1 MTLEPVRDSHRLGWN
16 WQPSGLAVGWLLA
29 ALVPLGFLAVFFA
42 YPVLTVVAD
51 GLGGLGDLLGRPAI
65 RGVLWFTVWQAVAS
79 TALTLAVGIP
89 AAAALAR
96 LRPRSRRI
104 VRAVITV
111 PFVLPTVVVAS
122 AFDATFD
129 RFGLDEGA
137 LSLHHSV
144 WAILLAHVFFNYAVV
159 VRTVGSWW
167 AGLDGRSADAAAVLG
182 ATPAHA
188 FRHVTWPLLRPAVAA
203 AAAVTFLFSFT
214 SFGVILILGGPA
226 RATVETEIYRYAITR
241 LDFATASAL
250 ALCQLAAVAA
260 LVALAG
266 VAERRRAV
274 ARRAPG
280 RVAPRPRRGLIAA
293 NAAVAALL
301 LGVPIITLVER
312 AFAAGDGYG
321 VGNFAALGDRV
332 QMLPATAL
340 NALGHS
346 LVFAALAMVIATAVG
361 ALASA
366 VVVGSRPGAPGSG
379 LSLRKGTASTRN
391 VPRAGAAEELDDRTR
406 ARGQPA
412 LARGAGPGSLR
423 QGSFRRYGVAW
434 LRRLF
439 DIGLT
444 LPLGVSAVTVGL
456 GMLLALD
463 TPPLEFRTAW
473 WIIPVAHGLVG
484 MPFVVR
490 TLVPTLRSIDHRLRE
505 AASVLGASPA
515 RTRREVDVPIASRA
529 VAVGA
534 AFAFA
539 VSLGEFGATAFL
551 PRRPDTLT
559 APLALFRL
567 LGTPGEALRGQA
579 MALAVVLMAA
589 TAASVL
595 VIEGLRRTDE
605 SLF

>member
-1 MTLEPVRDSHRLGWN
+1 MGDMTPIR
-16 WQPSGLAVGWLLA
+16 PSRRHPAVALVGWSLA
-29 ALVPLGFLAVFFA
+29 AAAPLAFLAVFFA

-51 GLGGLGDLLGRPAI
+51 GLHSLGDVLSRSAI
-65 RGVLWFTVWQAVAS
+65 RGVMWFTVWQAVAS

-96 LRPRSRRI
+96 LRPRTRRV

-111 PFVLPTVVVAS
+111 PFVLPTVVVAG
-122 AFDATFD
+122 AFEAAFD
-129 RFGLDEGA
+129 RFGLDKGT
-137 LSLHHSV
+137 LSLHHTV

-167 AGLDGRSADAAAVLG
+167 AGLDGRNADAAAVLG
-182 ATPAHA
+182 ATPVSA
-188 FRHVTWPLLRPAVAA
+188 FRYVTWPLLRPAVAA

-250 ALCQLAAVAA
+250 ALCQLVAVAA
-260 LVALAG
+260 LVVLAG

-280 RVAPRPRRGLIAA
+280 RTAPRRRRSMIAVNA
-293 NAAVAALL
+293 VVAAVL
-301 LGVPIITLVER
+301 LGVPVFTLVER
-312 AFAAGDGYG
+312 SFATGGGYG
-321 VGNFAALGDRV
+321 VANFAALAERV
-332 QMLPATAL
+332 QMLPTTAL
-340 NALGHS
+340 AALWHS
-346 LVFAALAMVIATAVG
+346 LGFAAFATLIATAVG
-361 ALASA
+361 ALASF
-366 VVVGSRPGAPGSG
+366 VVVGGRVRAD
-379 LSLRKGTASTRN
+379 AS
-391 VPRAGAAEELDDRTR
+391 ART
-406 ARGQPA
+406 
-412 LARGAGPGSLR
+412 S
-423 QGSFRRYGVAW
+423 W
-434 LRRLF
+434 LRRLL
-439 DIGLT
+439 DVGLT

-463 TPPLEFRTAW
+463 TPPFDFRTAW
-473 WIIPVAHGLVG
+473 WIIPVAHALVG

-490 TLVPTLRSIDHRLRE
+490 TLVPTLRSIDDRLRE
-505 AASVLGASPA
+505 AASVLGAGPL

-529 VAVGA
+529 VVIGA

-567 LGTPGEALRGQA
+567 LGTPGETLRGQA

>member
-1 MTLEPVRDSHRLGWN
+1 MIGWAIAAAAA
-16 WQPSGLAVGWLLA
+16 PLA
-29 ALVPLGFLAVFFA
+29 FLAVFFA

-51 GLGGLGDLLGRPAI
+51 GLGGVGDLFRRSAI
-65 RGVLWFTVWQAVAS
+65 RGVLWFTVWQAVVS
-79 TALTLAVGIP
+79 TLLTLAVGIP

-96 LRPRSRRI
+96 LGPRVRR
-104 VRAVITV
+104 VARAAITV
-111 PFVLPTVVVAS
+111 PFVLPTVVVAG
-122 AFDATFD
+122 AFEAVFD
-129 RFGLDEGA
+129 RFGLNGGA
-137 LSLHHSV
+137 LSLHHTV

-167 AGLDGRSADAAAVLG
+167 AGLDGRNADAAAMLG
-182 ATPAHA
+182 ATPVRA

-241 LDFATASAL
+241 LDFSTASAL
-250 ALCQLAAVAA
+250 ALCQLVAVAA

-274 ARRAPG
+274 AKRAPG
-280 RVAPRPRRGLIAA
+280 RTAPRRRRGVIAA
-293 NAAVAALL
+293 NAVVALAL
-301 LGVPIITLVER
+301 LGVPIATLVER
-312 AFAAGDGYG
+312 AFATGDGYG
-321 VGNFAALGDRV
+321 VANFAALADRV
-332 QMLPATAL
+332 QMLPTTAL
-340 NALGHS
+340 AALRHS
-346 LVFAALAMVIATAVG
+346 LGFAVLATLIATAVG

-366 VVVGSRPGAPGSG
+366 VVVGSRQASSRRSTTFGTNHLPTMSAARNQLRDRRRRAP
-379 LSLRKGTASTRN
+379 
-391 VPRAGAAEELDDRTR
+391 
-406 ARGQPA
+406 
-412 LARGAGPGSLR
+412 
-423 QGSFRRYGVAW
+423 GVAW

-463 TPPLEFRTAW
+463 TPPLNFRTAW
-473 WIIPVAHGLVG
+473 WIIPVAHALVG

-490 TLVPTLRSIDHRLRE
+490 TLVPTLRSIDDRLRE
-505 AASVLGASPA
+505 AASVLGASPL

-567 LGTPGEALRGQA
+567 LGTPGEALRAQA

>member
-1 MTLEPVRDSHRLGWN
+1 MPPPATRSRPLRQRRAAPAAGWAIAAAA
-16 WQPSGLAVGWLLA
+16 PLA
-29 ALVPLGFLAVFFA
+29 FMAVFFV
-42 YPVLTVVAD
+42 YPVLTVVGD
-51 GLGGLGDLLGRPAI
+51 GLSGLADVLGRSAI
-65 RGVLWFTVWQAVAS
+65 RGVLWFTFWQAAVS
-79 TALTLAVGIP
+79 VALTLAVGIP
-89 AAAALAR
+89 AAAMLAR
-96 LRPRSRRI
+96 LQPRARRI

-111 PFVLPTVVVAS
+111 PFVLPTVVVAG
-122 AFDATFD
+122 AFEATFD

-137 LSLHHSV
+137 LSLHHTV
-144 WAILLAHVFFNYAVV
+144 WAILAAHVFFNYAVV

-167 AGLDGRSADAAAVLG
+167 AGLDGRNADAAAVLG
-182 ATPAHA
+182 ATPARA
-188 FRHVTWPLLRPAVAA
+188 FIGVTWPLLRPAVAA

-250 ALCQLAAVAA
+250 ALCQLVAVAA

-266 VAERRRAV
+266 VAERRRTV
-274 ARRAPG
+274 ARRGPG
-280 RVAPRPRRGLIAA
+280 RTAPRRRRGVIVP
-293 NAAVAALL
+293 NAAVALIL
-301 LGVPIITLVER
+301 LGVPIASLVER
-312 AFAAGDGYG
+312 AFATGDGYG
-321 VGNFAALGDRV
+321 LGNFAALAERV

-340 NALGHS
+340 AALGHS
-346 LVFAALAMVIATAVG
+346 LWFAALAMVIATVVG
-361 ALASA
+361 VLASI
-366 VVVGSRPGAPGSG
+366 VVVGG
-379 LSLRKGTASTRN
+379 
-391 VPRAGAAEELDDRTR
+391 R
-406 ARGQPA
+406 ARA
-412 LARGAGPGSLR
+412 AIAARGS
-423 QGSFRRYGVAW
+423 AW

-439 DIGLT
+439 DVGLT

-463 TPPLEFRTAW
+463 TPPFDFRTAW
-473 WIIPVAHGLVG
+473 WIIPVAHALVG

-490 TLVPTLRSIDHRLRE
+490 TLVPTMRSIDHRLRE
-505 AASVLGASPA
+505 AAAVLGASPL

-567 LGTPGEALRGQA
+567 LGTPGETLRGQA

-589 TAASVL
+589 TALSVL

>member
-1 MTLEPVRDSHRLGWN
+1 MGNVTVARPPRRRQVAAVLGW
-16 WQPSGLAVGWLLA
+16 ALA
-29 ALVPLGFLAVFFA
+29 AAAPLGFLAVFFA

-51 GLGGLGDLLGRPAI
+51 GLNSIGDLLGRSSI
-65 RGVLWFTVWQAVAS
+65 RGVMWFTVWQAVAS

-96 LRPRSRRI
+96 LRPRTRRV

-111 PFVLPTVVVAS
+111 PFVLPTVVVAG
-122 AFDATFD
+122 AFEAVFD
-129 RFGLDEGA
+129 RFGLDGGT
-137 LSLHHSV
+137 LSLHHTV

-167 AGLDGRSADAAAVLG
+167 AGLDGRNADAAAVLG
-182 ATPAHA
+182 ATPLRA
-188 FRHVTWPLLRPAVAA
+188 FRYVTWPLLRPAVAA

-214 SFGVILILGGPA
+214 SFGVILILGGPT

-241 LDFATASAL
+241 LDFETAAAL
-250 ALCQLAAVAA
+250 ALCQLVAVAA

-280 RVAPRPRRGLIAA
+280 RTAPRRRRSVIAV
-293 NAAVAALL
+293 NAVVAVVL
-301 LGVPIITLVER
+301 LGAPIITLVER
-312 AFAAGDGYG
+312 SFATGGGYG
-321 VGNFAALGDRV
+321 VANFAALADRV
-332 QMLPATAL
+332 QMLPTTAL
-340 NALGHS
+340 AALRHS
-346 LVFAALAMVIATAVG
+346 LGFAVLATLVATGVG
-361 ALASA
+361 ALASF
-366 VVVGSRPGAPGSG
+366 VVVGGRAHAA
-379 LSLRKGTASTRN
+379 T
-391 VPRAGAAEELDDRTR
+391 AGA
-406 ARGQPA
+406 
-412 LARGAGPGSLR
+412 S
-423 QGSFRRYGVAW
+423 W

-439 DIGLT
+439 DLGLT

-473 WIIPVAHGLVG
+473 WIIPVAHALVG

-490 TLVPTLRSIDHRLRE
+490 TLVPTLRSIDDRLRE
-505 AASVLGASPA
+505 AASVLGASPL

-567 LGTPGEALRGQA
+567 LGTPGETLRGQA

>member
-1 MTLEPVRDSHRLGWN
+1 MPPQVTADRAPPRRPTPLAIGWTVAAAA
-16 WQPSGLAVGWLLA
+16 PLAFM
-29 ALVPLGFLAVFFA
+29 ALFFV

-51 GLGGLGDLLGRPAI
+51 GFGGLVDVLGRSAI
-65 RGVLWFTVWQAVAS
+65 RGVLWFTFWQAAAS
-79 TALTLAVGIP
+79 TALTLAVGVP
-89 AAAALAR
+89 AAAMLAR
-96 LRPRSRRI
+96 LQPRTRRI

-111 PFVLPTVVVAS
+111 PFVLPTVVVAG
-122 AFDATFD
+122 AFNATFD
-129 RFGLDEGA
+129 RFGLDSGA
-137 LSLHHSV
+137 LSLHHTV
-144 WAILLAHVFFNYAVV
+144 WAILAAHVFFNYAVV

-167 AGLDGRSADAAAVLG
+167 AGLDGRNADAAAMLG
-182 ATPAHA
+182 ATPARA
-188 FRHVTWPLLRPAVAA
+188 FAHVTWPLLRPAVAA

-250 ALCQLAAVAA
+250 ALCQLVAVAA

-280 RVAPRPRRGLIAA
+280 RTAPRRRPGVIIP
-293 NAAVAALL
+293 NAAVALLL
-301 LGVPIITLVER
+301 LGVPIGSLVER
-312 AFAAGDGYG
+312 AFATGAGYG
-321 VGNFAALGDRV
+321 LANFAALGDRV

-340 NALGHS
+340 AALWHS
-346 LVFAALAMVIATAVG
+346 LGFAALAMAIATVVG
-361 ALASA
+361 VLASI
-366 VVVGSRPGAPGSG
+366 VVVGG
-379 LSLRKGTASTRN
+379 
-391 VPRAGAAEELDDRTR
+391 R
-406 ARGQPA
+406 ARAAMAP
-412 LARGAGPGSLR
+412 RGS
-423 QGSFRRYGVAW
+423 AW

-439 DIGLT
+439 DVGLT

-463 TPPLEFRTAW
+463 TPPFEFRTVW
-473 WIIPVAHGLVG
+473 WIIPVAHALVG

-490 TLVPTLRSIDHRLRE
+490 TLVPTLRSIDDRLRE
-505 AASVLGASPA
+505 AAAVLGASPL

-567 LGTPGEALRGQA
+567 LGTPGETLRGQA

-589 TAASVL
+589 TALSVL

>member
-1 MTLEPVRDSHRLGWN
+1 MGDVTRGVSRPLRRHPAMA
-16 WQPSGLAVGWLLA
+16 PVGWALA
-29 ALVPLGFLAVFFA
+29 AAGPLAFVAVFFA

-51 GLGGLGDLLGRPAI
+51 GLRSLGDVLGRSAI

-96 LRPRSRRI
+96 LRPRTRRV

-111 PFVLPTVVVAS
+111 PFVLPTVVVAG
-122 AFDATFD
+122 AFEAVFD
-129 RFGLDEGA
+129 RFGLDGGT
-137 LSLHHSV
+137 LSLHHTV

-167 AGLDGRSADAAAVLG
+167 AGLDGRNADAAAVLG
-182 ATPAHA
+182 ATPLRA
-188 FRHVTWPLLRPAVAA
+188 FRHVTWPLLRPAIAA
-203 AAAVTFLFSFT
+203 SAAVTFLFSFT
-214 SFGVILILGGPA
+214 SFGVILILGGPT

-250 ALCQLAAVAA
+250 ALCQLVAVAA

-266 VAERRRAV
+266 VAERWRAV
-274 ARRAPG
+274 ARRSPG
-280 RVAPRPRRGLIAA
+280 RAAPRPRRGLIAV
-293 NAAVAALL
+293 NAAVASIL

-312 AFAAGDGYG
+312 AFATGDGYG
-321 VGNFAALGDRV
+321 VANFAALADRV
-332 QMLPATAL
+332 QLLPTTAL
-340 NALGHS
+340 AALRHS
-346 LVFAALAMVIATAVG
+346 LEYAALATLIATAVG
-361 ALASA
+361 ALASF
-366 VVVGSRPGAPGSG
+366 VVVGGRAPI
-379 LSLRKGTASTRN
+379 
-391 VPRAGAAEELDDRTR
+391 AAPART
-406 ARGQPA
+406 G
-412 LARGAGPGSLR
+412 
-423 QGSFRRYGVAW
+423 W
-434 LRRLF
+434 LRRLM

-463 TPPLEFRTAW
+463 TPPLAFRTAW
-473 WIIPVAHGLVG
+473 WIIPVAHALVG

-490 TLVPTLRSIDHRLRE
+490 TLVPTLRSIDDRLRE
-505 AASVLGASPA
+505 AASVLGAGPL
-515 RTRREVDVPIASRA
+515 RTRREVDMPIASRA
-529 VAVGA
+529 VVVGA

-567 LGTPGEALRGQA
+567 LGTPGETLRGQA

>member
-1 MTLEPVRDSHRLGWN
+1 M
-16 WQPSGLAVGWLLA
+16 
-29 ALVPLGFLAVFFA
+29 
-42 YPVLTVVAD
+42 
-51 GLGGLGDLLGRPAI
+51 
-65 RGVLWFTVWQAVAS
+65 WFTVWQAVAS

-89 AAAALAR
+89 AAAALAH
-96 LRPRSRRI
+96 LRPRTRRI

-111 PFVLPTVVVAS
+111 PFVLPTVVVAG
-122 AFDATFD
+122 AFEAVFD
-129 RFGLDEGA
+129 RFGLDGGT
-137 LSLHHSV
+137 LSLHHTV

-167 AGLDGRSADAAAVLG
+167 AGLDGRNADAAAVLG
-182 ATPAHA
+182 ATPVRA
-188 FRHVTWPLLRPAVAA
+188 FRYVTWPLLRPAVAA
-203 AAAVTFLFSFT
+203 SAAVTFLFSFT
-214 SFGVILILGGPA
+214 SFGVILTLGGPA

-241 LDFATASAL
+241 LDFSTAAAL
-250 ALCQLAAVAA
+250 ALCQLVAVAA

-280 RVAPRPRRGLIAA
+280 RTAPRPRRGVIAV
-293 NAAVAALL
+293 NAAVAVML

-312 AFAAGDGYG
+312 SFATGGGYG
-321 VGNFAALGDRV
+321 VANFAALADRV
-332 QMLPATAL
+332 QMLPTTAL
-340 NALGHS
+340 AALRHS
-346 LVFAALAMVIATAVG
+346 LGFAVLATLIATGIG
-361 ALASA
+361 ALASF
-366 VVVGSRPGAPGSG
+366 VVVGGRAHAAAAV
-379 LSLRKGTASTRN
+379 RAS
-391 VPRAGAAEELDDRTR
+391 
-406 ARGQPA
+406 
-412 LARGAGPGSLR
+412 
-423 QGSFRRYGVAW
+423 W

-439 DIGLT
+439 DVGLT
-444 LPLGVSAVTVGL
+444 LPLGVSAVTVGF

-473 WIIPVAHGLVG
+473 WIIPVAHALVG

-490 TLVPTLRSIDHRLRE
+490 TLVPTLRSIDDRLRE
-505 AASVLGASPA
+505 AASVLGASPL

-567 LGTPGEALRGQA
+567 LGTPGETLQGQA

>member
-1 MTLEPVRDSHRLGWN
+1 MGNVTVPRPLRRRQVAAVLGWA
-16 WQPSGLAVGWLLA
+16 LAVAAPLA
-29 ALVPLGFLAVFFA
+29 FLAVFFA

-51 GLGGLGDLLGRPAI
+51 GLNSLGDLLGRSSI
-65 RGVLWFTVWQAVAS
+65 RGVMWFTVWQAVAS

-96 LRPRSRRI
+96 LRPRTRRI

-111 PFVLPTVVVAS
+111 PFVLPTVVVAG
-122 AFDATFD
+122 AFEAVFD
-129 RFGLDEGA
+129 RFGLDGGT
-137 LSLHHSV
+137 LSLHHTV

-167 AGLDGRSADAAAVLG
+167 AGLDGRNADAAAVLG
-182 ATPAHA
+182 ATPVRA
-188 FRHVTWPLLRPAVAA
+188 FRYVTWPLLRPAVAA
-203 AAAVTFLFSFT
+203 SAAVTFLFSFT
-214 SFGVILILGGPA
+214 SFGVILILGGPT

-241 LDFATASAL
+241 LDFSTAAAL
-250 ALCQLAAVAA
+250 ALCQLVAVAA

-280 RVAPRPRRGLIAA
+280 RTAPRPRRGVIAV
-293 NAAVAALL
+293 NAAVAVML

-312 AFAAGDGYG
+312 SFATGGGYG
-321 VGNFAALGDRV
+321 VANFAALADRV
-332 QMLPATAL
+332 QMLPTTAL
-340 NALGHS
+340 AALRHS
-346 LVFAALAMVIATAVG
+346 LGFAVLATLIATGIG
-361 ALASA
+361 ALASF
-366 VVVGSRPGAPGSG
+366 VVVGGRAHAAAAA
-379 LSLRKGTASTRN
+379 RAS
-391 VPRAGAAEELDDRTR
+391 
-406 ARGQPA
+406 
-412 LARGAGPGSLR
+412 
-423 QGSFRRYGVAW
+423 W

-439 DIGLT
+439 DVGLT

-473 WIIPVAHGLVG
+473 WIIPVAHALVG

-490 TLVPTLRSIDHRLRE
+490 TLVPTLRSIDDRLRE
-505 AASVLGASPA
+505 AASVLGASPL

-567 LGTPGEALRGQA
+567 LGTPGQTLQGQA

>member
-1 MTLEPVRDSHRLGWN
+1 MTPQVSDNRVPRRRSAVPAIGWM
-16 WQPSGLAVGWLLA
+16 A
-29 ALVPLGFLAVFFA
+29 AAAAPLVFMALFFV

-51 GLGGLGDLLGRPAI
+51 GLGGLVEVLGRSAI
-65 RGVLWFTVWQAVAS
+65 RGVLWFTLWQAAAS

-89 AAAALAR
+89 AAAMLAR
-96 LRPRSRRI
+96 LKPRTRRI

-111 PFVLPTVVVAS
+111 PFVLPTVVVAG
-122 AFDATFD
+122 AFNATFD
-129 RFGLDEGA
+129 RFGLDSGA
-137 LSLHHSV
+137 LSLHHTV
-144 WAILLAHVFFNYAVV
+144 WAILAAHVFFNYAVV
-159 VRTVGSWW
+159 VRSVGSWW
-167 AGLDGRSADAAAVLG
+167 AGLDGRNADAAAVLG
-182 ATPAHA
+182 ATPARA
-188 FRHVTWPLLRPAVAA
+188 FAHVTWPLLRPAVAA

-250 ALCQLAAVAA
+250 ALCQLVAVAA

-280 RVAPRPRRGLIAA
+280 RTAPRRRRGVIVP
-293 NAAVAALL
+293 NAVVAVLL
-301 LGVPIITLVER
+301 LGVPIGSLVER
-312 AFAAGDGYG
+312 AFATGDGYG
-321 VGNFAALGDRV
+321 LANFAALGERV

-340 NALGHS
+340 AALWHS
-346 LVFAALAMVIATAVG
+346 LGFAALAMAIATVVG
-361 ALASA
+361 VLASI
-366 VVVGSRPGAPGSG
+366 VVVGG
-379 LSLRKGTASTRN
+379 
-391 VPRAGAAEELDDRTR
+391 RTR
-406 ARGQPA
+406 AAMAERG
-412 LARGAGPGSLR
+412 S
-423 QGSFRRYGVAW
+423 AW
-434 LRRLF
+434 LRRVL
-439 DIGLT
+439 DAGLT

-463 TPPLEFRTAW
+463 TPPFDFRTVW
-473 WIIPVAHGLVG
+473 WIIPVAHALVG

-490 TLVPTLRSIDHRLRE
+490 TLVPTLRSIDDRLRE
-505 AASVLGASPA
+505 AAAVLGSSPL

-567 LGTPGEALRGQA
+567 LGTPGETLQGQA

-589 TAASVL
+589 TALSVL

>member
-1 MTLEPVRDSHRLGWN
+1 MGNVTVVRPLRRRQVAAVLGW
-16 WQPSGLAVGWLLA
+16 ALA
-29 ALVPLGFLAVFFA
+29 AAAPLAFLAVFFA

-51 GLGGLGDLLGRPAI
+51 GLNSLGDLLGRSSI
-65 RGVLWFTVWQAVAS
+65 RGVMWFTVWQAVAS

-96 LRPRSRRI
+96 LRPRTRRI

-111 PFVLPTVVVAS
+111 PFVLPTVVVAG
-122 AFDATFD
+122 AFEAVFD
-129 RFGLDEGA
+129 RFGLDGGT
-137 LSLHHSV
+137 LSLHHTV

-167 AGLDGRSADAAAVLG
+167 AGLDGRNADAAAVLG
-182 ATPAHA
+182 ATPVRA
-188 FRHVTWPLLRPAVAA
+188 FRYVTWPLLRPAVAA
-203 AAAVTFLFSFT
+203 SAAVTFLFSFT
-214 SFGVILILGGPA
+214 SFGVILILGGPT

-241 LDFATASAL
+241 LDFSTAAAL
-250 ALCQLAAVAA
+250 ALCQLVAVAA

-274 ARRAPG
+274 ARRALG
-280 RVAPRPRRGLIAA
+280 RTAPRPRRGVIAV
-293 NAAVAALL
+293 NAAVAVML

-312 AFAAGDGYG
+312 SFATGGGYG
-321 VGNFAALGDRV
+321 VANFAALADRV
-332 QMLPATAL
+332 QMLPTTAL
-340 NALGHS
+340 AALRHS
-346 LVFAALAMVIATAVG
+346 LGFAVLATLIATGIG
-361 ALASA
+361 ALASF
-366 VVVGSRPGAPGSG
+366 VVVGGRAHAAAAA
-379 LSLRKGTASTRN
+379 RAS
-391 VPRAGAAEELDDRTR
+391 
-406 ARGQPA
+406 
-412 LARGAGPGSLR
+412 
-423 QGSFRRYGVAW
+423 W

-439 DIGLT
+439 DVGLT

-473 WIIPVAHGLVG
+473 WIIPVAHALVG

-490 TLVPTLRSIDHRLRE
+490 TLVPTLRSIDDRLRE
-505 AASVLGASPA
+505 AASVLGASPL

-567 LGTPGEALRGQA
+567 LGTPGQTLQGQA

>member
-1 MTLEPVRDSHRLGWN
+1 MARPLRRHPAAAAFGW
-16 WQPSGLAVGWLLA
+16 VLA
-29 ALVPLGFLAVFFA
+29 AAVPLAFVAVFFA
-42 YPVLTVVAD
+42 YPVLTVIGD
-51 GLGGLGDLLGRPAI
+51 GLSGLGDVLGRSAI

-96 LRPRSRRI
+96 LRPRTRRI
-104 VRAVITV
+104 ARAVITV
-111 PFVLPTVVVAS
+111 PFVLPTVVVAG
-122 AFDATFD
+122 AFEAVFD

-137 LSLHHSV
+137 LSLHHTV

-167 AGLDGRSADAAAVLG
+167 AGLDGRNADAAAVLG
-182 ATPAHA
+182 ATPVRA

-241 LDFATASAL
+241 LDFETASAL
-250 ALCQLAAVAA
+250 ALCQLVAVAA
-260 LVALAG
+260 LVTLAG

-280 RVAPRPRRGLIAA
+280 RTAPRRRHGVIAV
-293 NAAVAALL
+293 NAAVAFGL
-301 LGVPIITLVER
+301 LGVPILTLVER
-312 AFAAGDGYG
+312 AFATGEGYG
-321 VGNFAALGDRV
+321 VANFAALADRV
-332 QMLPATAL
+332 QLLPASAL
-340 NALGHS
+340 VALRHS
-346 LVFAALAMVIATAVG
+346 LGFAALATLIAAVIGATA
-361 ALASA
+361 SF
-366 VVVGSRPGAPGSG
+366 VVVGGRVRTGIPTS
-379 LSLRKGTASTRN
+379 ST
-391 VPRAGAAEELDDRTR
+391 
-406 ARGQPA
+406 
-412 LARGAGPGSLR
+412 
-423 QGSFRRYGVAW
+423 W

-463 TPPLEFRTAW
+463 TPPVNFRTAW
-473 WIIPVAHGLVG
+473 WIIPVAHALVG

-490 TLVPTLRSIDHRLRE
+490 TLVPTLRSIDDRLRE
-505 AASVLGASPA
+505 AASVLGASPL

-529 VAVGA
+529 VVVGA

-567 LGTPGEALRGQA
+567 LGTPGESLRGQA

-589 TAASVL
+589 TALSVL

>member
-1 MTLEPVRDSHRLGWN
+1 MDGSPERRPRASALGW
-16 WQPSGLAVGWLLA
+16 ALA
-29 ALVPLGFLAVFFA
+29 AAAPLAFVAVFFA
-42 YPVLTVVAD
+42 YPVLTVVGE
-51 GLGGLGDLLGRPAI
+51 GLSGLGDLLGRPAI
-65 RGVLWFTVWQAVAS
+65 RGVLWFTFWQAGAS

-96 LRPRSRRI
+96 LAPGTRRF

-111 PFVLPTVVVAS
+111 PFVLPTVVVAG
-122 AFDATFD
+122 AFEAVFD
-129 RFGLDEGA
+129 RFGLDGGT
-137 LSLHHSV
+137 LSLHHTV
-144 WAILLAHVFFNYAVV
+144 WAILAAHVFFNYAVV

-167 AGLDGRSADAAAVLG
+167 AGLDGRNGDAAAVLG
-182 ATPAHA
+182 ATPLRT
-188 FRHVTWPLLRPAVAA
+188 FRYVTWPLLRPAVAA

-241 LDFATASAL
+241 LDFATASSL
-250 ALCQLAAVAA
+250 ALCQLVAVAA
-260 LVALAG
+260 LVVLAG
-266 VAERRRAV
+266 AAERRRAV

-280 RVAPRPRRGLIAA
+280 RTAPRRGRTVIAV
-293 NAAVAALL
+293 NAAVALCL
-301 LGVPIITLVER
+301 LGVPIATLVER
-312 AFAAGDGYG
+312 AFAVGDGYG
-321 VGNFAALGDRV
+321 LSNFAALSDRV

-340 NALGHS
+340 AALRHS
-346 LVFAALAMVIATAVG
+346 LGFAALATVIATAVG
-361 ALASA
+361 ALASI
-366 VVVGSRPGAPGSG
+366 VVVGG
-379 LSLRKGTASTRN
+379 
-391 VPRAGAAEELDDRTR
+391 R
-406 ARGQPA
+406 ARGD
-412 LARGAGPGSLR
+412 ARPKGAT
-423 QGSFRRYGVAW
+423 W

-439 DIGLT
+439 DVGLT

-463 TPPLEFRTAW
+463 SPPLEFRTAW
-473 WIIPVAHGLVG
+473 WIIPVAHALVG

-490 TLVPTLRSIDHRLRE
+490 TLVPTLRAIDDRLRE
-505 AASVLGASPA
+505 AASVLGASPL
-515 RTRREVDVPIASRA
+515 RTRREIDVPIASRA

-567 LGTPGEALRGQA
+567 LGTPGESLRGQA

>member
-1 MTLEPVRDSHRLGWN
+1 MGSVTVARPPWQRQAAAVLGW
-16 WQPSGLAVGWLLA
+16 ALA
-29 ALVPLGFLAVFFA
+29 AAAPLAFLAVFFA

-51 GLGGLGDLLGRPAI
+51 GLNSLGDLLGRSST
-65 RGVLWFTVWQAVAS
+65 RGVMWFTVWQAVAS

-96 LRPRSRRI
+96 LRPRTRRI

-111 PFVLPTVVVAS
+111 PFVLPTVVVAG
-122 AFDATFD
+122 AFEAVFD
-129 RFGLDEGA
+129 RFGLDGGT
-137 LSLHHSV
+137 LSLHHTV

-167 AGLDGRSADAAAVLG
+167 AGLDGRNADAAAVLG
-182 ATPAHA
+182 ATPVRA
-188 FRHVTWPLLRPAVAA
+188 FRYVTWPLLRPAVAA
-203 AAAVTFLFSFT
+203 SAAVTFLFSFT
-214 SFGVILILGGPA
+214 SFGVILILGGPT

-241 LDFATASAL
+241 LDFSTAAAL
-250 ALCQLAAVAA
+250 ALCQLVAVAA

-280 RVAPRPRRGLIAA
+280 RTAPRPRRGVIAV
-293 NAAVAALL
+293 NAAVAVTL

-312 AFAAGDGYG
+312 SFATGGGYG
-321 VGNFAALGDRV
+321 VANFSALADRV
-332 QMLPATAL
+332 QMLPTTAL
-340 NALGHS
+340 AALRHS
-346 LVFAALAMVIATAVG
+346 LGFAVLATLIATGIG
-361 ALASA
+361 ALASF
-366 VVVGSRPGAPGSG
+366 VVVGG
-379 LSLRKGTASTRN
+379 
-391 VPRAGAAEELDDRTR
+391 RAHAAAAVRV
-406 ARGQPA
+406 
-412 LARGAGPGSLR
+412 S
-423 QGSFRRYGVAW
+423 W

-439 DIGLT
+439 DVGLT

-473 WIIPVAHGLVG
+473 WIIPVAHALVG

-490 TLVPTLRSIDHRLRE
+490 TLVPTLRSIDDRLRE
-505 AASVLGASPA
+505 AASVLGASPL

-529 VAVGA
+529 VAVGS

-567 LGTPGEALRGQA
+567 LGTPGETLQGQA

>member
-1 MTLEPVRDSHRLGWN
+1 MARSLRRRSAAPALGWTIAAAA
-16 WQPSGLAVGWLLA
+16 PLAFVG
-29 ALVPLGFLAVFFA
+29 VFFA

-51 GLGGLGDLLGRPAI
+51 GLSGLGDLLGRSAI

-96 LRPRSRRI
+96 LRPRARRI

-111 PFVLPTVVVAS
+111 PFVLPTVVVAG
-122 AFDATFD
+122 AFEATFD
-129 RFGLDEGA
+129 RFGLDQGT
-137 LSLHHSV
+137 LSLRHTV
-144 WAILLAHVFFNYAVV
+144 WAILAAHVFFNYAVV

-167 AGLDGRSADAAAVLG
+167 AGLDGRNADAAAVLG
-182 ATPAHA
+182 ATPVRT
-188 FRHVTWPLLRPAVAA
+188 FRYVTWPLLRPAVAA
-203 AAAVTFLFSFT
+203 SAAVTFLFSFT

-250 ALCQLAAVAA
+250 ALCQLVAVVA
-260 LVALAG
+260 LVTLAG

-280 RVAPRPRRGLIAA
+280 RTAPRRRRGVIAV
-293 NAAVAALL
+293 NGVVALLL
-301 LGVPIITLVER
+301 LGVPIGTLVER
-312 AFAAGDGYG
+312 AFATGNGYG
-321 VGNFAALGDRV
+321 FANFTALAERV

-340 NALGHS
+340 
-346 LVFAALAMVIATAVG
+346 AALAHSLGFAAMATVIASVVG
-361 ALASA
+361 ALASI
-366 VVVGSRPGAPGSG
+366 VVVGG
-379 LSLRKGTASTRN
+379 
-391 VPRAGAAEELDDRTR
+391 R
-406 ARGQPA
+406 ARA
-412 LARGAGPGSLR
+412 LAVARGA
-423 QGSFRRYGVAW
+423 AW

-439 DIGLT
+439 DVGLT
-444 LPLGVSAVTVGL
+444 LPLGVSAVTVGF

-473 WIIPVAHGLVG
+473 WIIPVAHALVG

-490 TLVPTLRSIDHRLRE
+490 TLVPTLRSIDNRLRE
-505 AASVLGASPA
+505 AASVLGASPL

-567 LGTPGEALRGQA
+567 LGTPGESLRGQA
-579 MALAVVLMAA
+579 MALAVVLMAT

>member
-1 MTLEPVRDSHRLGWN
+1 MARSLRRRSAAPALGWTVAAAA
-16 WQPSGLAVGWLLA
+16 PLAFVG
-29 ALVPLGFLAVFFA
+29 VFFA

-51 GLGGLGDLLGRPAI
+51 GLSGLGDLLGRSAI

-79 TALTLAVGIP
+79 TVLTLAVGIP

-96 LRPRSRRI
+96 LRPRARRI

-111 PFVLPTVVVAS
+111 PFVLPTVVVAG
-122 AFDATFD
+122 AFEATFD
-129 RFGLDEGA
+129 RFGLDEGT
-137 LSLHHSV
+137 LSLRHTV
-144 WAILLAHVFFNYAVV
+144 WAILAAHVFFNYAVV

-167 AGLDGRSADAAAVLG
+167 AGLDGRNTDAAAVLG
-182 ATPAHA
+182 ATPVRT
-188 FRHVTWPLLRPAVAA
+188 FRYVTWPLLRPAVAA
-203 AAAVTFLFSFT
+203 SAAVTFLFSFT

-250 ALCQLAAVAA
+250 ALCQLVAVAA
-260 LVALAG
+260 LVTLAG
-266 VAERRRAV
+266 MAERRRAV

-280 RVAPRPRRGLIAA
+280 RTAPRRRRGVIAV
-293 NAAVAALL
+293 NGVVALLL
-301 LGVPIITLVER
+301 LGVPIGTLVER
-312 AFAAGDGYG
+312 AFATGNGYG
-321 VGNFAALGDRV
+321 VANFTALAERV

-340 NALGHS
+340 
-346 LVFAALAMVIATAVG
+346 AALAHSLGFAAMATVIASVVG
-361 ALASA
+361 ALASI
-366 VVVGSRPGAPGSG
+366 VVVGG
-379 LSLRKGTASTRN
+379 
-391 VPRAGAAEELDDRTR
+391 R
-406 ARGQPA
+406 ARA
-412 LARGAGPGSLR
+412 VAVARGAT
-423 QGSFRRYGVAW
+423 W

-439 DIGLT
+439 DVGLT

-473 WIIPVAHGLVG
+473 WIIPVAHALVG

-490 TLVPTLRSIDHRLRE
+490 TLVPTLRSIDNRLRE
-505 AASVLGASPA
+505 AASVLGASPM

-567 LGTPGEALRGQA
+567 LGTPGESLRGQA

>member
-1 MTLEPVRDSHRLGWN
+1 MARRPLRRHPAAAAFGW
-16 WQPSGLAVGWLLA
+16 VLA
-29 ALVPLGFLAVFFA
+29 AAVPLAFVAVFFA
-42 YPVLTVVAD
+42 YPVLTVIGD
-51 GLGGLGDLLGRPAI
+51 GLSGLGDVLGRSAI

-96 LRPRSRRI
+96 LRPRTRRI
-104 VRAVITV
+104 ARAVITV
-111 PFVLPTVVVAS
+111 PFVLPTVVVAG
-122 AFDATFD
+122 AFEAVFD

-137 LSLHHSV
+137 LSLHHTV

-167 AGLDGRSADAAAVLG
+167 AGLDGRNADAAAVLG
-182 ATPAHA
+182 ATPVLA

-241 LDFATASAL
+241 LDFETASAL
-250 ALCQLAAVAA
+250 ALCQLVAVAA
-260 LVALAG
+260 LVTLAG

-280 RVAPRPRRGLIAA
+280 RTAPRRRHGVIAV
-293 NAAVAALL
+293 NAAVAFGL
-301 LGVPIITLVER
+301 LGVPILTLVER
-312 AFAAGDGYG
+312 AFATGEGYG
-321 VGNFAALGDRV
+321 VANFAALADRV
-332 QMLPATAL
+332 QLLPASAL
-340 NALGHS
+340 VALRHS
-346 LVFAALAMVIATAVG
+346 LGFAALATLIAAVIGATA
-361 ALASA
+361 SF
-366 VVVGSRPGAPGSG
+366 VVVGGRVRTGIPTS
-379 LSLRKGTASTRN
+379 ST
-391 VPRAGAAEELDDRTR
+391 
-406 ARGQPA
+406 
-412 LARGAGPGSLR
+412 
-423 QGSFRRYGVAW
+423 W

-463 TPPLEFRTAW
+463 TPPVNFRTAW
-473 WIIPVAHGLVG
+473 WIIPVAHALVG

-490 TLVPTLRSIDHRLRE
+490 TLVPTLRSIDDRLRE
-505 AASVLGASPA
+505 AASVLGASPL

-529 VAVGA
+529 VVVGA

-567 LGTPGEALRGQA
+567 LGTPGAALRGQA

-589 TAASVL
+589 TALSVL

-605 SLF
+605 ALF

>member
-1 MTLEPVRDSHRLGWN
+1 MIVARPLRRRQAAAALGWT
-16 WQPSGLAVGWLLA
+16 LA
-29 ALVPLGFLAVFFA
+29 AAAPLAFLAVFFA
-42 YPVLTVVAD
+42 YPVLTVVTD
-51 GLGGLGDLLGRPAI
+51 GLGSLGDLLGRSAI
-65 RGVLWFTVWQAVAS
+65 RGVMWFTIWQAVAS

-96 LRPRSRRI
+96 LRPRARRV

-111 PFVLPTVVVAS
+111 PFVLPTVVVAG
-122 AFDATFD
+122 AFEAVFD
-129 RFGLDEGA
+129 RFGLDGGT
-137 LSLHHSV
+137 LSLHHTV

-159 VRTVGSWW
+159 VRAVGSWW
-167 AGLDGRSADAAAVLG
+167 AGLDGRNEDAAAVLG
-182 ATPAHA
+182 ASPVRT
-188 FRHVTWPLLRPAVAA
+188 FRYVTWPLLRPAVAA

-214 SFGVILILGGPA
+214 SFGVILILGGPT

-250 ALCQLAAVAA
+250 ALCQLVAVAA

-274 ARRAPG
+274 TRRAPG
-280 RVAPRPRRGLIAA
+280 RTAPRRRRSVIAV
-293 NAAVAALL
+293 NAAVAVVL

-312 AFAAGDGYG
+312 SFATGGGYG
-321 VGNFAALGDRV
+321 VANFAALADRV
-332 QMLPATAL
+332 HMLPTTAL
-340 NALGHS
+340 AALGHS
-346 LVFAALAMVIATAVG
+346 LGFAVLATLTATGIG
-361 ALASA
+361 ALASF
-366 VVVGSRPGAPGSG
+366 VVVGGR
-379 LSLRKGTASTRN
+379 
-391 VPRAGAAEELDDRTR
+391 
-406 ARGQPA
+406 A
-412 LARGAGPGSLR
+412 LAAPLSGASR
-423 QGSFRRYGVAW
+423 

-439 DIGLT
+439 DVGLT

-463 TPPLEFRTAW
+463 TPPLEFRAAW
-473 WIIPVAHGLVG
+473 WIIPIAHALVG

-490 TLVPTLRSIDHRLRE
+490 TLVPTLRSIDDRLRE
-505 AASVLGASPA
+505 AASVLGAGPL

-567 LGTPGEALRGQA
+567 LGTPGETLRGQA

>member
-1 MTLEPVRDSHRLGWN
+1 MGDVKTARPLQRRQVAAIGGW
-16 WQPSGLAVGWLLA
+16 ALA
-29 ALVPLGFLAVFFA
+29 AIAPLAFLAVFFA

-51 GLGGLGDLLGRPAI
+51 GLSSLGDLLARSAI
-65 RGVLWFTVWQAVAS
+65 RGVMWFTIWQAVAS

-96 LRPRSRRI
+96 LRPRTRRI

-111 PFVLPTVVVAS
+111 PFVLPTVVVAG
-122 AFDATFD
+122 AFEAVFD
-129 RFGLDEGA
+129 RFGLDGGT
-137 LSLHHSV
+137 LSLHHTV

-167 AGLDGRSADAAAVLG
+167 AGLDGRNADAAAVLG
-182 ATPAHA
+182 ATPVRA
-188 FRHVTWPLLRPAVAA
+188 FRYVTWPLLRPAVAA

-214 SFGVILILGGPA
+214 SFGVILILGGPT

-250 ALCQLAAVAA
+250 ALCQLVAVAA

-280 RVAPRPRRGLIAA
+280 RTAPRRRRSVIAV
-293 NAAVAALL
+293 NAAVAIVL

-312 AFAAGDGYG
+312 SFATGGGYG
-321 VGNFAALGDRV
+321 VANFAALADRV
-332 QMLPATAL
+332 QMLPTTAL
-340 NALGHS
+340 AALRHS
-346 LVFAALAMVIATAVG
+346 LGFAVLATLIATGVG
-361 ALASA
+361 ALASF
-366 VVVGSRPGAPGSG
+366 VVVGGRAHTAP
-379 LSLRKGTASTRN
+379 A
-391 VPRAGAAEELDDRTR
+391 
-406 ARGQPA
+406 
-412 LARGAGPGSLR
+412 AGPS
-423 QGSFRRYGVAW
+423 W

-439 DIGLT
+439 DVGLT

-473 WIIPVAHGLVG
+473 WIIPVAHALVG

-490 TLVPTLRSIDHRLRE
+490 TLVPTLRSIDDRLRE
-505 AASVLGASPA
+505 AASVLGAGPL

-567 LGTPGEALRGQA
+567 LGTPGETLQGQA

>member
-1 MTLEPVRDSHRLGWN
+1 METRPLRRHPVAAVLGW
-16 WQPSGLAVGWLLA
+16 ALA
-29 ALVPLGFLAVFFA
+29 AAAPFAFLAVFFA
-42 YPVLTVVAD
+42 YPVLTVVTD
-51 GLGGLGDLLGRPAI
+51 GLSSLGDVLGRSAI
-65 RGVLWFTVWQAVAS
+65 RGVMWFTVWQAVAS

-96 LRPRSRRI
+96 LRPRTRRI

-111 PFVLPTVVVAS
+111 PFVLPTVVVAG
-122 AFDATFD
+122 AFEAVFD
-129 RFGLDEGA
+129 RFGLDGGT
-137 LSLHHSV
+137 LSLHHTV

-167 AGLDGRSADAAAVLG
+167 AGLDGRNADAAAVLG
-182 ATPAHA
+182 ATPVRA

-203 AAAVTFLFSFT
+203 SAAVTFLFSFT

-250 ALCQLAAVAA
+250 ALCQLVAVAA

-280 RVAPRPRRGLIAA
+280 RMAPRRRRSVIAV
-293 NAAVAALL
+293 NAIVAVVL
-301 LGVPIITLVER
+301 LGVPIMTLVER
-312 AFAAGDGYG
+312 SFATGSGYG
-321 VGNFAALGDRV
+321 VANFVALADRV
-332 QMLPATAL
+332 QMLPTTAL
-340 NALGHS
+340 AALRHS
-346 LVFAALAMVIATAVG
+346 LVFAVLATAIATAIG

-366 VVVGSRPGAPGSG
+366 VVVGGRPASSRRSPALGMGPLPPDTARRGWPRGGS
-379 LSLRKGTASTRN
+379 N
-391 VPRAGAAEELDDRTR
+391 RTR
-406 ARGQPA
+406 GT
-412 LARGAGPGSLR
+412 
-423 QGSFRRYGVAW
+423 AW

-439 DIGLT
+439 DVGLT

-473 WIIPVAHGLVG
+473 WIIPVAHALVG

-490 TLVPTLRSIDHRLRE
+490 TLVPTLRSIDDRLRE
-505 AASVLGASPA
+505 AASVLGASPL
-515 RTRREVDVPIASRA
+515 RTRREVDLPIASRA

-567 LGTPGEALRGQA
+567 LGTPGETLQGQA

>member
-1 MTLEPVRDSHRLGWN
+1 M
-16 WQPSGLAVGWLLA
+16 AAGWLLA
-29 ALVPLGFLAVFFA
+29 VAVPLGFLAVFFA
-42 YPVLTVVAD
+42 YPVLTVVGD
-51 GLGGLGDLLGRPAI
+51 GFGGAMEVLGRPAI

-79 TALTLAVGIP
+79 TTLTLAVGIP

-96 LRPRSRRI
+96 LRPRSRRV

-111 PFVLPTVVVAS
+111 PFVLPTVVVAG
-122 AFDATFD
+122 AFEATFD

-167 AGLDGRSADAAAVLG
+167 AGLDGRSTDAAGVLG
-182 ATPAHA
+182 ATPARA
-188 FRHVTWPLLRPAVAA
+188 FAHVTWPLLRPAVAA

-280 RVAPRPRRGLIAA
+280 RTAPRPRRGLIAA
-293 NAAVAALL
+293 NAVVAALL
-301 LGVPIITLVER
+301 LGVPIASLVER
-312 AFAAGDGYG
+312 AFATGDGYG
-321 VGNFAALGDRV
+321 FANFAALADRV

-340 NALGHS
+340 DALGHS
-346 LVFAALAMVIATAVG
+346 LVFAAMATVIATAVG

-366 VVVGSRPGAPGSG
+366 VVVGRQSG
-379 LSLRKGTASTRN
+379 LTGSSFSLGRVPVASRRFLSASSAEMPEHD
-391 VPRAGAAEELDDRTR
+391 VRPRQR
-406 ARGQPA
+406 
-412 LARGAGPGSLR
+412 S
-423 QGSFRRYGVAW
+423 RRYGTGW

-473 WIIPVAHGLVG
+473 WIIPVAHALVG

-490 TLVPTLRSIDHRLRE
+490 TLVPTLRSIDDRLRE
-505 AASVLGASPA
+505 AAAVLGASPA

>member
-1 MTLEPVRDSHRLGWN
+1 MARSLRRRSAAPALGWTIAAAA
-16 WQPSGLAVGWLLA
+16 PLAFVG
-29 ALVPLGFLAVFFA
+29 VFFA

-51 GLGGLGDLLGRPAI
+51 GLGGLGDLLGRSAI

-96 LRPRSRRI
+96 LRPRARRI
-104 VRAVITV
+104 VRAVVTV
-111 PFVLPTVVVAS
+111 PFVLPTVVVAG
-122 AFDATFD
+122 AFEATFD
-129 RFGLDEGA
+129 RFGLDEGT
-137 LSLHHSV
+137 LSLRHTV
-144 WAILLAHVFFNYAVV
+144 WAILAAHVFFNYAVV

-167 AGLDGRSADAAAVLG
+167 AGLDGRNTDAAAVLG
-182 ATPAHA
+182 ATPVRT
-188 FRHVTWPLLRPAVAA
+188 FRYVTWPLLRPAVAA
-203 AAAVTFLFSFT
+203 SAAVTFLFSFT

-250 ALCQLAAVAA
+250 ALCQLVAVAA
-260 LVALAG
+260 LVTLAG
-266 VAERRRAV
+266 MAERRRAV
-274 ARRAPG
+274 ARRAP
-280 RVAPRPRRGLIAA
+280 RRTAPRRRRGVIAV
-293 NAAVAALL
+293 NGVVALLL
-301 LGVPIITLVER
+301 LGVPIGTLVER
-312 AFAAGDGYG
+312 AFATGNGYG
-321 VGNFAALGDRV
+321 VANFTALAERV

-340 NALGHS
+340 
-346 LVFAALAMVIATAVG
+346 AALAHSLGFAAMATVIASVVG
-361 ALASA
+361 ALASI
-366 VVVGSRPGAPGSG
+366 VVVGG
-379 LSLRKGTASTRN
+379 
-391 VPRAGAAEELDDRTR
+391 R
-406 ARGQPA
+406 ARA
-412 LARGAGPGSLR
+412 AAVARGAAG
-423 QGSFRRYGVAW
+423 

-439 DIGLT
+439 DVGLT

-473 WIIPVAHGLVG
+473 WIIPVAHALVG

-490 TLVPTLRSIDHRLRE
+490 TLVPTLRSIDNRLRE
-505 AASVLGASPA
+505 AASVLGASPM

-567 LGTPGEALRGQA
+567 LGTPGESLRGQA

>member
-1 MTLEPVRDSHRLGWN
+1 MPVAATSDRSLVLRRAAPFMGWTIAAAA
-16 WQPSGLAVGWLLA
+16 PLA
-29 ALVPLGFLAVFFA
+29 FMAVFFV

-51 GLGGLGDLLGRPAI
+51 GFGGLVEVLGRPAI
-65 RGVLWFTVWQAVAS
+65 RGVLWFTFWQAAAS
-79 TALTLAVGIP
+79 AGLTLLVGIP
-89 AAAALAR
+89 AAAMLAR
-96 LRPRSRRI
+96 LTPRARRI

-111 PFVLPTVVVAS
+111 PFVLPTVVVAG
-122 AFDATFD
+122 AFEAAFE
-129 RFGLDEGA
+129 RFGLNSGA
-137 LSLHHSV
+137 ISLRHTV
-144 WAILLAHVFFNYAVV
+144 WAILAAHVFFNYAVV
-159 VRTVGSWW
+159 VRTVGAWW
-167 AGLDGRSADAAAVLG
+167 AGLDGRNADAAAVLG
-182 ATPAHA
+182 ATPALA
-188 FRHVTWPLLRPAVAA
+188 FRYVTWPLLRPAVAA

-250 ALCQLAAVAA
+250 ALCQLVAVAA

-280 RVAPRPRRGLIAA
+280 REAPRRRWSVIVPNAVIA
-293 NAAVAALL
+293 VVL
-301 LGVPIITLVER
+301 LGVPIAALVER
-312 AFAAGDGYG
+312 AFATGGGYG
-321 VGNFAALGDRV
+321 LANFAALAERV
-332 QMLPATAL
+332 PLLPATAL
-340 NALGHS
+340 AAVWHS
-346 LVFAALAMVIATAVG
+346 LGFAALATLIATVVG
-361 ALASA
+361 AAASI
-366 VVVGSRPGAPGSG
+366 VVVGGRAPKAAAASGS
-379 LSLRKGTASTRN
+379 
-391 VPRAGAAEELDDRTR
+391 
-406 ARGQPA
+406 AR
-412 LARGAGPGSLR
+412 
-423 QGSFRRYGVAW
+423 

-439 DIGLT
+439 DVGLT
-444 LPLGVSAVTVGL
+444 LPLGVSAVTVGI

-473 WIIPVAHGLVG
+473 WIIPIAHALVG

-490 TLVPTLRSIDHRLRE
+490 TLVPTMRSIDDRLRE
-505 AASVLGASPA
+505 AAAVLGASPL

-534 AFAFA
+534 AFAFV

-589 TAASVL
+589 TALSVL

>member
-1 MTLEPVRDSHRLGWN
+1 MAWPLRRHPAAAAFGW
-16 WQPSGLAVGWLLA
+16 VLA
-29 ALVPLGFLAVFFA
+29 AAAPLAFVAVFFA
-42 YPVLTVVAD
+42 YPVLTVVGD
-51 GLGGLGDLLGRPAI
+51 GLRGLGDVLGRSAI
-65 RGVLWFTVWQAVAS
+65 RGVLWFTVWQAMAS

-96 LRPRSRRI
+96 LKPRTRR
-104 VRAVITV
+104 VARAVITV
-111 PFVLPTVVVAS
+111 PFVLPTVVVAG
-122 AFDATFD
+122 AFEAVFD
-129 RFGLDEGA
+129 RFGLDDGA
-137 LSLHHSV
+137 LALHHTV

-167 AGLDGRSADAAAVLG
+167 AGLDGRNADAAALLG
-182 ATPAHA
+182 ATPVRA

-241 LDFATASAL
+241 LDFETAAAL
-250 ALCQLAAVAA
+250 ALCQLVAVAA
-260 LVALAG
+260 LVTLAG

-280 RVAPRPRRGLIAA
+280 RTAPRRRRGVIAV
-293 NAAVAALL
+293 NGAVAFGL

-312 AFAAGDGYG
+312 AFATGEGYG
-321 VGNFAALGDRV
+321 VANFVALADRV
-332 QMLPATAL
+332 QMLPTTAIA
-340 NALGHS
+340 ALRHS
-346 LVFAALAMVIATAVG
+346 LGFAVMATVIATIVG
-361 ALASA
+361 SMASA
-366 VVVGSRPGAPGSG
+366 VVVGSRPNAAGRRVVIGREPVPSSDVA
-379 LSLRKGTASTRN
+379 LRR
-391 VPRAGAAEELDDRTR
+391 RRD
-406 ARGQPA
+406 
-412 LARGAGPGSLR
+412 GSLR
-423 QGSFRRYGVAW
+423 RHGSTW

-463 TPPLEFRTAW
+463 TPPLNFRISW
-473 WIIPVAHGLVG
+473 WIIPVAHALVG

-490 TLVPTLRSIDHRLRE
+490 TLVPTLRSIDDRLRE
-505 AASVLGASPA
+505 AASVLGASPL

-567 LGTPGEALRGQA
+567 LGTPGESLRGQA

-595 VIEGLRRTDE
+595 IIEGLRRTDE

>member
-1 MTLEPVRDSHRLGWN
+1 MTVARLPRRRSAAAMIGWAVAAAA
-16 WQPSGLAVGWLLA
+16 PLA
-29 ALVPLGFLAVFFA
+29 FLAVFFA

-51 GLGGLGDLLGRPAI
+51 GLGGVGGLFGRSAI
-65 RGVLWFTVWQAVAS
+65 RGVLWFTVWQAVVS
-79 TALTLAVGIP
+79 TLLTLAVGIP

-96 LRPRSRRI
+96 LGPRVRR
-104 VRAVITV
+104 VARALITV
-111 PFVLPTVVVAS
+111 PFVLPTVVVAG
-122 AFDATFD
+122 AFEAVFD
-129 RFGLDEGA
+129 RFGLNGGA
-137 LSLHHSV
+137 LSLHHTV

-167 AGLDGRSADAAAVLG
+167 AGLDGRNADAAAMLG
-182 ATPAHA
+182 ATPVRA

-241 LDFATASAL
+241 LDFSTASAL
-250 ALCQLAAVAA
+250 ALCQLVAVAA

-280 RVAPRPRRGLIAA
+280 RTAPRRRRGVIAA
-293 NAAVAALL
+293 NAVVALAL
-301 LGVPIITLVER
+301 LGVPIATLVER
-312 AFAAGDGYG
+312 AFATGDGYG
-321 VGNFAALGDRV
+321 VDNFAALADRV
-332 QMLPATAL
+332 QMLPTTAL
-340 NALGHS
+340 AALRHS
-346 LVFAALAMVIATAVG
+346 LGFAVLATVIATAVG

-366 VVVGSRPGAPGSG
+366 VVVGSRQASSRRSTTFGTNQLSTSAAHDPLRDRRHRAP
-379 LSLRKGTASTRN
+379 
-391 VPRAGAAEELDDRTR
+391 
-406 ARGQPA
+406 
-412 LARGAGPGSLR
+412 
-423 QGSFRRYGVAW
+423 GVAW

-463 TPPLEFRTAW
+463 TPPMNFRTAW
-473 WIIPVAHGLVG
+473 WIIPVAHALVG

-490 TLVPTLRSIDHRLRE
+490 TLVPTLRSIDDRLRE
-505 AASVLGASPA
+505 AASVLGASPL

-567 LGTPGEALRGQA
+567 LGTPGEALRAQA

>member
-1 MTLEPVRDSHRLGWN
+1 MGNMTPIR
-16 WQPSGLAVGWLLA
+16 PSRRHPAVALVGWSLA
-29 ALVPLGFLAVFFA
+29 AAAPLAFLAVFFA

-51 GLGGLGDLLGRPAI
+51 GLHSLGDVLSRSAI
-65 RGVLWFTVWQAVAS
+65 RGVMWFTVWQAVAS

-96 LRPRSRRI
+96 LRPRTRRV

-111 PFVLPTVVVAS
+111 PFVLPTVVVAG
-122 AFDATFD
+122 AFDAVFD
-129 RFGLDEGA
+129 RFGLDGGA
-137 LSLHHSV
+137 LSLHHTV

-167 AGLDGRSADAAAVLG
+167 AGLDGRNADAAAVLG
-182 ATPAHA
+182 ATPVRT
-188 FRHVTWPLLRPAVAA
+188 FRYVTWPLLRPAVAA

-214 SFGVILILGGPA
+214 SFGVILILGGPT

-250 ALCQLAAVAA
+250 ALCQLVAVAA

-280 RVAPRPRRGLIAA
+280 RTAPRRRRSVIAVNA
-293 NAAVAALL
+293 VVAAVL
-301 LGVPIITLVER
+301 LGVPVFTLVER
-312 AFAAGDGYG
+312 SFATGGGYG
-321 VGNFAALGDRV
+321 VANFAALAERV
-332 QMLPATAL
+332 QMLPTTAL
-340 NALGHS
+340 AALWHS
-346 LVFAALAMVIATAVG
+346 LGFAAFATLIATAVG
-361 ALASA
+361 ALASF
-366 VVVGSRPGAPGSG
+366 VVVGGRVRAD
-379 LSLRKGTASTRN
+379 AS
-391 VPRAGAAEELDDRTR
+391 ART
-406 ARGQPA
+406 
-412 LARGAGPGSLR
+412 S
-423 QGSFRRYGVAW
+423 W
-434 LRRLF
+434 LRRLL
-439 DIGLT
+439 DVGLT

-463 TPPLEFRTAW
+463 TPPFDFRTAW
-473 WIIPVAHGLVG
+473 WIIPVAHALVG

-490 TLVPTLRSIDHRLRE
+490 TLVPTLRSIDDRLRE
-505 AASVLGASPA
+505 AASVLGAGPL

-529 VAVGA
+529 VVIGA

-567 LGTPGEALRGQA
+567 LGTPGETLRGQA

>member
-1 MTLEPVRDSHRLGWN
+1 MGDVNER
-16 WQPSGLAVGWLLA
+16 PSRPQRRPPAAAPLAWALA
-29 ALVPLGFLAVFFA
+29 AAAPLAFVAVFFA

-51 GLGGLGDLLGRPAI
+51 GFSGLGDVLGRSAI

-96 LRPRSRRI
+96 LRPRTRRI

-111 PFVLPTVVVAS
+111 PFVLPTVVVAG
-122 AFDATFD
+122 AFEAVFD
-129 RFGLDEGA
+129 RFGLDGGT
-137 LSLHHSV
+137 LSLHHTV

-167 AGLDGRSADAAAVLG
+167 AGLDGRNADAAAVLG
-182 ATPAHA
+182 ATPVRA
-188 FRHVTWPLLRPAVAA
+188 FRYVTWPLLRPAVAA
-203 AAAVTFLFSFT
+203 SAAVTFLFSFT
-214 SFGVILILGGPA
+214 SFGVILILGGPT

-241 LDFATASAL
+241 LDFATAAAL
-250 ALCQLAAVAA
+250 ALCQLVAVAA

-274 ARRAPG
+274 ARRSPG
-280 RVAPRPRRGLIAA
+280 RTAPRRRRSVIAI
-293 NAAVAALL
+293 NAAVAAVL
-301 LGVPIITLVER
+301 LGVPIMTLVER
-312 AFAAGDGYG
+312 SFATGEGYG
-321 VGNFAALGDRV
+321 VDNFTALADRV
-332 QMLPATAL
+332 QMLPTTAL
-340 NALGHS
+340 AALRHS
-346 LVFAALAMVIATAVG
+346 LGFAALATLLATAIG
-361 ALASA
+361 ALASF
-366 VVVGSRPGAPGSG
+366 VVVGGRAHAAAPI
-379 LSLRKGTASTRN
+379 
-391 VPRAGAAEELDDRTR
+391 R
-406 ARGQPA
+406 AR
-412 LARGAGPGSLR
+412 
-423 QGSFRRYGVAW
+423 W

-439 DIGLT
+439 DVGLT

-473 WIIPVAHGLVG
+473 WIIPVAHALVG

-490 TLVPTLRSIDHRLRE
+490 TLVPTLRSIDDRLRE
-505 AASVLGASPA
+505 AASVLGASPL

-567 LGTPGEALRGQA
+567 LGTPGETLRGQA

>member
-1 MTLEPVRDSHRLGWN
+1 MDGSPERRPWASALGW
-16 WQPSGLAVGWLLA
+16 ALA
-29 ALVPLGFLAVFFA
+29 AAAPLAFVAVFFA
-42 YPVLTVVAD
+42 YPVLTVVGD
-51 GLGGLGDLLGRPAI
+51 GLRGLGDVLGRSAI
-65 RGVLWFTVWQAVAS
+65 RGVLWFTVWQALAS

-96 LRPRSRRI
+96 LKPRTRR
-104 VRAVITV
+104 VARAVITV
-111 PFVLPTVVVAS
+111 PFVLPTVVVAG
-122 AFDATFD
+122 AFEAVFD
-129 RFGLDEGA
+129 RFGLDKGA
-137 LSLHHSV
+137 LSLHHTV

-167 AGLDGRSADAAAVLG
+167 AGLDGRNADAAAVLG
-182 ATPAHA
+182 ATPVRA

-241 LDFATASAL
+241 LDFETASAL
-250 ALCQLAAVAA
+250 ALCQLVAVAA
-260 LVALAG
+260 LVTLAG

-280 RVAPRPRRGLIAA
+280 RTAPRRRHGVIAV
-293 NAAVAALL
+293 NAAVAFGL
-301 LGVPIITLVER
+301 LGVPILTLVER
-312 AFAAGDGYG
+312 AFATGEGYG
-321 VGNFAALGDRV
+321 VANFAALADRV
-332 QMLPATAL
+332 QLLPASAL
-340 NALGHS
+340 VALRHS
-346 LVFAALAMVIATAVG
+346 LGFAALATLIAAVFGATA
-361 ALASA
+361 SF
-366 VVVGSRPGAPGSG
+366 VVVGGRVRTGIPTS
-379 LSLRKGTASTRN
+379 ST
-391 VPRAGAAEELDDRTR
+391 
-406 ARGQPA
+406 
-412 LARGAGPGSLR
+412 
-423 QGSFRRYGVAW
+423 W

-463 TPPLEFRTAW
+463 TPPVNFRTAW
-473 WIIPVAHGLVG
+473 WIIPVAHALVG

-490 TLVPTLRSIDHRLRE
+490 TLVPTLRSIDDRLRE
-505 AASVLGASPA
+505 AASVLGASPL

-529 VAVGA
+529 VVVGA

-567 LGTPGEALRGQA
+567 LGTPGESLRGQA

-589 TAASVL
+589 TALSVL

>member
-1 MTLEPVRDSHRLGWN
+1 MW
-16 WQPSGLAVGWLLA
+16 ALA
-29 ALVPLGFLAVFFA
+29 AAAPLAFLAVFFA

-51 GLGGLGDLLGRPAI
+51 GLGVVGDLFRRSAI
-65 RGVLWFTVWQAVAS
+65 RGVLWFTVWQAVVS
-79 TALTLAVGIP
+79 TLLTLAVGIP

-96 LRPRSRRI
+96 LAPRVRR
-104 VRAVITV
+104 VARAVITV
-111 PFVLPTVVVAS
+111 PFVLPTVVVAG
-122 AFDATFD
+122 AFEAVFD
-129 RFGLDEGA
+129 RFGLNGGA
-137 LSLHHSV
+137 LSLHHTV

-167 AGLDGRSADAAAVLG
+167 AGLDGRNADAAALLG
-182 ATPAHA
+182 ATPVRA
-188 FRHVTWPLLRPAVAA
+188 FWHVTWPLLRPAVAA

-241 LDFATASAL
+241 LDFSTASAL
-250 ALCQLAAVAA
+250 ALCQLVAVAA

-280 RVAPRPRRGLIAA
+280 RTAPRRRRGVIAA
-293 NAAVAALL
+293 NVVVALAL
-301 LGVPIITLVER
+301 LGVPIATLVER
-312 AFAAGDGYG
+312 AFATGNGYG
-321 VGNFAALGDRV
+321 VGNFAALADRV
-332 QMLPATAL
+332 QMLPTTAL
-340 NALGHS
+340 AALRHS
-346 LVFAALAMVIATAVG
+346 LGFAVLATLIATAVG

-366 VVVGSRPGAPGSG
+366 VVVGSRRSSSNG
-379 LSLRKGTASTRN
+379 RHGT
-391 VPRAGAAEELDDRTR
+391 
-406 ARGQPA
+406 
-412 LARGAGPGSLR
+412 
-423 QGSFRRYGVAW
+423 AW

-463 TPPLEFRTAW
+463 TPPLNFRTAW
-473 WIIPVAHGLVG
+473 WIIPVAHALVG

-490 TLVPTLRSIDHRLRE
+490 TLVPTLRSIDDRLRE
-505 AASVLGASPA
+505 AASVLGASPL

-567 LGTPGEALRGQA
+567 LGTPGEALRAQA